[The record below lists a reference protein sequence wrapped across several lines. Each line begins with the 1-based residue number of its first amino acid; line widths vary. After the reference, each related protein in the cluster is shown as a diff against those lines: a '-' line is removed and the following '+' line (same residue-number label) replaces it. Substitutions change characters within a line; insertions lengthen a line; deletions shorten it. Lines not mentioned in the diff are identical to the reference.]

1 MHKTVRRFTQ
11 ALSLLALTCAIS
23 FDGPAQEA
31 SRPERGL
38 TPNGSFSVSDIENV
52 NLLNGNVN
60 VKIPLAS
67 LPPMSGGKLS
77 WTVTAQYNSKIW
89 DMVRYQDNADPMTWA
104 PYFVDIAGT
113 GGGWTIGG
121 QYVMVFRNSND
132 DMQRLW
138 YPGNSGLPQW
148 DLNLIN
154 NFQWWKVVLRLPDGS
169 EHEFRPL
176 DNSSYSGSQD
186 FLRGFFNVIPNGSAA
201 KRYYSVDGTFM
212 FARITNWNDWAVYML
227 DGTQVIQTPDG
238 IQRIQDT
245 NGNKVKIFSDSNG
258 THYQDEHTNREIRV
272 AYNPST
278 NTYQVW
284 YDTVGGID
292 QHIDVVMGSTTVQGK
307 LYPINVN
314 GCELTDVLS
323 AQMEVVREI
332 VFPQT
337 ELGQPQRKFTFSYN
351 SDTSTVATDPAA
363 FSCPGGGQN
372 YTRTVSHGFGELSR
386 IVMPSGAI
394 IDYSFSYDGIHS
406 LGPTGIADQLAQEKL
421 TQKKITHDGTFDTWI
436 YDLSDN
442 FGRVTGPDLAVSSE
456 SAYCSLPNTPGCATD
471 KSGLTYRSVRPFSK
485 VERHW
490 TNLTFSGADI
500 LAPNGIVAFN
510 AVVDKEYTTL
520 TDAQGNNLK
529 MSAKVFAFDYNGNVT
544 QETHYDWFDP
554 ALVTRDAVGVP
565 TGVPAGATVLKVIT
579 HSHYNQA
586 VGASSGSV
594 YAKRSIPSGTPLILN
609 APRETIVGPGKVQF
623 SYDGQLFDVA
633 PTVGNLTTKKV
644 WVDLDS
650 KWITTS
656 NTYDVY
662 GNVTSSTDGRGK
674 ITAILL

>member
-11 ALSLLALTCAIS
+11 ALPLLALTCAIS
-23 FDGPAQEA
+23 FDGLAQEA
-31 SRPERGL
+31 SRPDRGL

-67 LPPMSGGKLS
+67 LPPVAGGKLS

-89 DMVRYQDNADPMTWA
+89 DMVRHQENSDPMTWA
-104 PYFVDIAGT
+104 PYIVDTAGT

-121 QYVMVFRNSND
+121 QYVMVFRNAND

-176 DNSSYSGSQD
+176 DNSSYNGSRD

-201 KRYYSVDGTFM
+201 KCYYSVDGTFM

-227 DGTQVIQTPDG
+227 DGTQVIQTSDG

-245 NGNKVKIFSDSNG
+245 NGNKIKIFSDSNG

-272 AYNPST
+272 AYSAST

-292 QHIDVVMGSTTVQGK
+292 QHIDVVMGSTTVEGK
-307 LYPINVN
+307 LYPVNVN
-314 GCELTDVLS
+314 GCELTEVLS
-323 AQMEVVREI
+323 AHLEVVREI

-337 ELGQPQRKFTFSYN
+337 ELGQLQRKFTFSYN

-372 YTRTVSHGFGELSR
+372 YAR
-386 IVMPSGAI
+386 
-394 IDYSFSYDGIHS
+394 
-406 LGPTGIADQLAQEKL
+406 
-421 TQKKITHDGTFDTWI
+421 
-436 YDLSDN
+436 
-442 FGRVTGPDLAVSSE
+442 
-456 SAYCSLPNTPGCATD
+456 
-471 KSGLTYRSVRPFSK
+471 
-485 VERHW
+485 
-490 TNLTFSGADI
+490 
-500 LAPNGIVAFN
+500 
-510 AVVDKEYTTL
+510 
-520 TDAQGNNLK
+520 
-529 MSAKVFAFDYNGNVT
+529 
-544 QETHYDWFDP
+544 
-554 ALVTRDAVGVP
+554 
-565 TGVPAGATVLKVIT
+565 
-579 HSHYNQA
+579 
-586 VGASSGSV
+586 
-594 YAKRSIPSGTPLILN
+594 
-609 APRETIVGPGKVQF
+609 
-623 SYDGQLFDVA
+623 
-633 PTVGNLTTKKV
+633 
-644 WVDLDS
+644 
-650 KWITTS
+650 
-656 NTYDVY
+656 
-662 GNVTSSTDGRGK
+662 
-674 ITAILL
+674 